1 MAVQWL
7 GLHTS
12 TAGGTGSIPG
22 GDPANH
28 VMWEKKKKKIQKV
41 NDLLFCDDEVM
52 QPFLGIQFPYCLDSV
67 RYWREDISFIL
78 EASYTS
84 LGREA
89 EERSEI

>member
-1 MAVQWL
+1 MVRTTHFHCRGHGFNPWWRSRKPRDV
-7 GLHTS
+7 G
-12 TAGGTGSIPG
+12 
-22 GDPANH
+22 
-28 VMWEKKKKKIQKV
+28 KKKKKIQKV